1 MSYNTSRQHHS
12 DIPEAFPPVVQPTMS
27 LDEFWDKHVAHLPAK
42 DTCRH
47 VRISSG
53 KSPPPHGL
61 VETPTAIRSAHADNI
76 SCRCSPSND
85 SLHSCDTTH
94 SPNHVPTDSPTASSP
109 SVTRRIINHSPPPD
123 YSDSLCSFLQS
134 SSCTSSCACDESHPS
149 VLSDTDHVR
158 AGDARAM
165 RPPFL
170 HASFRPAMN
179 RASSSSDSSFFTT
192 EPLTVDE
199 KQAILDKNKDE
210 DSLRRT
216 YPKTYEQS
224 YEIINM
230 TLLDMSNTEIDDY
243 KILSYFNRLSKKD
256 IVSVFVDLDESVARQ
271 LTYQGKTVLD
281 IIGILNNTNHT
292 NQVHTN
298 DPDPSAM
305 NHCCIVI

>member
-1 MSYNTSRQHHS
+1 MSYNTSQRHHS

-27 LDEFWDKHVAHLPAK
+27 LDEFWDKHITHLPAK

-53 KSPPPHGL
+53 KSPPPPPTHGL
-61 VETPTAIRSAHADNI
+61 VETPHGARQHHA
-76 SCRCSPSND
+76 SP
-85 SLHSCDTTH
+85 H
-94 SPNHVPTDSPTASSP
+94 TASSNNTVHHASNDLTHDSSNGTKRRD

-123 YSDSLCSFLQS
+123 YSDSLCS
-134 SSCTSSCACDESHPS
+134 CDESHPS
-149 VLSDTDHVR
+149 VLSDTDHVW
-158 AGDARAM
+158 AGDARVM
-165 RPPFL
+165 KM

-192 EPLTVDE
+192 EPLTINE

-210 DSLRRT
+210 NMMRRT

-230 TLLDMSNTEIDDY
+230 TLLDMSYMEITDY
-243 KILSYFNRLSKKD
+243 KILTYFNHLSKRD
-256 IVSVFVDLDESVARQ
+256 IVSVFVDLDELVAGQ
-271 LTYQGKTVLD
+271 LKYQGKTVLD
-281 IIGILNNTNHT
+281 IIGILNNMNHI
-292 NQVHTN
+292 NQVRGEY

-305 NHCCIVI
+305 NHCCIVL